1 MSQPLFPSSARLVH
15 AYQQSRYAVPAV
27 YQQQA
32 AVQSQQQQQPA
43 PVESHSSPLSSS
55 AILFGHEQSAYRS
68 SMHQMMPAVS
78 ESPMH
83 QLAQSQFVARAV
95 HLPQPA
101 AAYEQ
106 QHAWQPHAH
115 ATMTQQKIGADAWP
129 TTIKQQ
135 QPLMSKQAVT
145 AIPPSSELPSLSSLQ
160 VSAPPAMSR
169 SQSLPTLPVYLESSC
184 FSLAKAAMA
193 PRDLWTNLKSHLRS
207 CGVVVAERSGAAF
220 ELECAASNGMACS
233 QFRVCC
239 YSGHY
244 RDSGSPVIP
253 APSAAVCYTV
263 DFQRMSGCS
272 VAFLQLFQLMLCLLK
287 DGGEAPLQ
295 LESKVAAA
303 ADIDAAAPMPM
314 PPAAGAADN
323 LDVDLSLLPIP
334 SLRHSSS
341 VGASPGCIPSVA
353 LSPCSSVLD
362 SLHDLLT
369 SADPCSQ
376 VAGMHALALCLDGSQ
391 PQRERQLMAEVASM
405 LCEGQSEHVKQVA
418 AMLIAKAAQLPSAQT
433 ALLDECLP
441 ACIDSLIAPAAQTGT
456 TAPAAARASALDLC
470 LAQSRSKC
478 LQALQACIR
487 LTKPRP
493 AEFDAA
499 MAQLAADTAVHLQA
513 ETRAAATLGARGGRE
528 ALSGSADQ
536 FSALVA
542 SAGTAPVQY

>member
-1 MSQPLFPSSARLVH
+1 VH

-32 AVQSQQQQQPA
+32 AAQSQQQPA
-43 PVESHSSPLSSS
+43 AGESHSSPLSSS

-68 SMHQMMPAVS
+68 SMHQMMPAAI

-115 ATMTQQKIGADAWP
+115 ATMTQHKIGADLWP
-129 TTIKQQ
+129 TTIKQM
-135 QPLMSKQAVT
+135 QPLGMVKQDAT
-145 AIPPSSELPSLSSLQ
+145 AIPASSELPSLSSLQ
-160 VSAPPAMSR
+160 VSAPPAMAR

-193 PRDLWTNLKSHLRS
+193 PRDLWTNLKQHLRG
-207 CGVVVAERSGAAF
+207 CGVVVAERDGAAF

-244 RDSGSPVIP
+244 RDSGSIP
-253 APSAAVCYTV
+253 APSAGVCYTV

-287 DGGEAPLQ
+287 DNGEAPLQ

-303 ADIDAAAPMPM
+303 ADIDAAAPMP
-314 PPAAGAADN
+314 PAGAADN

-362 SLHDLLT
+362 SLHDLLQ

-405 LCEGQSEHVKQVA
+405 LCEGQSER
-418 AMLIAKAAQLPSAQT
+418 
-433 ALLDECLP
+433 
-441 ACIDSLIAPAAQTGT
+441 QTGGGH
-456 TAPAAARASALDLC
+456 
-470 LAQSRSKC
+470 
-478 LQALQACIR
+478 
-487 LTKPRP
+487 
-493 AEFDAA
+493 
-499 MAQLAADTAVHLQA
+499 ADRKG
-513 ETRAAATLGARGGRE
+513 RAAAAHVHRPRKEPSSGGRDLSKQPVYWA
-528 ALSGSADQ
+528 ALHR
-536 FSALVA
+536 F
-542 SAGTAPVQY
+542 